1 MLVCLWM
8 FPIPRWFVGQQTFLQ
23 KASLILRPFPPPV
36 LDCLQYG
43 WGRLGRSDQMRL
55 HQVDTR
61 GAMPDEILEALSCTI
76 RPRAEGQSMS
86 KAASI
91 PFIIH
96 DTRNGSTRNGTYY
109 GRAPPPV
116 CCLPDVIA
124 RDQIYQSPPHICI
137 LQMVKYGSGNGL
149 GRRPIAPLEYRVRE
163 KTVDSLCVYSAGREG
178 YPWASTDHWEWRFWG
193 RRVIVLDLEKQ
204 KF

>member
-1 MLVCLWM
+1 MYMYIHKRLTEAWEIWSDAV
-8 FPIPRWFVGQQTFLQ
+8 T
-23 KASLILRPFPPPV
+23 S
-36 LDCLQYG
+36 
-43 WGRLGRSDQMRL
+43 GR
-55 HQVDTR
+55 HTR
-61 GAMPDEILEALSCTI
+61 GSAWRDSGSSFLYYQTKGW
-76 RPRAEGQSMS
+76 RAEHEQGSVNTIHHSWHQEWFNTKWELLWSGT
-86 KAASI
+86 AS
-91 PFIIH
+91 H
-96 DTRNGSTRNGTYY
+96 MLSTWCHRTW
-109 GRAPPPV
+109 PDLPV
-116 CCLPDVIA
+116 
-124 RDQIYQSPPHICI
+124 PPHICI